1 MKISKLENML
11 KGWFVGD
18 FSPTIVSTQ
27 AVEVAIKKY
36 RKDDYEKSHFHKIA
50 TEITVIVEGKVK
62 MNDKIFVSGDIITIE
77 PYETTDFLALEKTI
91 TTVVKIPG
99 AKDDKYISK
108 ND

>member
-36 RKDDYEKSHFHKIA
+36 RKDDYEKSH
-50 TEITVIVEGKVK
+50 
-62 MNDKIFVSGDIITIE
+62 
-77 PYETTDFLALEKTI
+77 
-91 TTVVKIPG
+91 
-99 AKDDKYISK
+99 
-108 ND
+108 